1 MQQEWSLVEA
11 GNYSAAEKNLTEY
24 LKGHADSA
32 DAHFLLG
39 YVYYREQKA
48 KESLAE
54 YTAGA
59 RLRKPAANDLAVVA
73 MDYILLGDFRD
84 ADRWLTMA
92 VQWNP
97 NEALYWYYLG
107 RTKNNEFQ
115 FKEAVNAFEQCLKL
129 HPKDVRAEYN
139 LGLAYAGLERDAD
152 AAQAYGTAIEWQEQE
167 ARRDPQPYL
176 DMGKLLLEQEHPEQA
191 IPYLRQALALDDK
204 NPTFHEQLGRAYER
218 TGKLNLAQAEISRAI
233 ALAPEV
239 SSLHYEL
246 GRIYSREGNSAQAKQ
261 EFDRCSAL
269 NAVHRNGQ
277 VPTPNPISNE

>member
-1 MQQEWSLVEA
+1 MEA
-11 GNYSAAEKNLTEY
+11 RNYPAAEKSLAEY
-24 LKGHADSA
+24 VKAHADSP

-39 YVYYREQKA
+39 YVYYREQRA

-84 ADRWLTMA
+84 ADKWLTLA
-92 VQWNP
+92 TQWSP
-97 NEALYWYYLG
+97 DDALYWYYLG

-115 FKEAVNAFEQCLKL
+115 FKEAVSAFEQCLKL
-129 HPKDVRAEYN
+129 QPKDVRAEYN

-152 AAQAYGTAIEWQEQE
+152 AAQAYRTAIEWQAQE

-191 IPYLRQALALDDK
+191 ISYLQQALALDDK
-204 NPTFHEQLGRAYER
+204 NPTFHEQLGRAYEG
-218 TGKLNLAQAEISRAI
+218 TGKLKLAEAEIRSAI
-233 ALAPEV
+233 SMAPEV

-246 GRIYSREGNSAQAKQ
+246 GRIYSKEGNSAQAKQ
-261 EFDRCSAL
+261 EFDRCGAL
-269 NAVHRNGQ
+269 NAIHRSGQ
-277 VPTPNPISNE
+277 VATPNPITSE